1 MRFADLKGN
10 DALKRVLPE
19 MVDSGRVPHAIMFS
33 EDDGGGAFA
42 LSIAFLQYLYCQ
54 NRRDG
59 DSCGECPS
67 CNRISKF
74 IHLDVHPVFPA
85 SASRPS
91 FNFLPEFRALAT
103 SDPYFREADL
113 NAALKVDGKNT
124 SITVADS
131 RHLLEALSMTALE
144 GGYRSVLIYLPE
156 KMNAEAANKLLK
168 LIEEPP
174 ARTQFLLITHN
185 PEKVLPTIASRCQ
198 HIRVHSD
205 GRRSQTADSGDAVL
219 FFELMD
225 ALVSKNLLSCLET
238 GEKIAALPSRES
250 VKAFCRYAAEN
261 IRHIFLRQQG
271 LGRLLSEAEA
281 DGGCDTDVQARL
293 DRYAASLAG
302 TFPRKALAVLDK
314 MLSLVDRN
322 VNLKLAA
329 TDMVD
334 RLYNLL

>member
-1 MRFADLKGN
+1 
-10 DALKRVLPE
+10 
-19 MVDSGRVPHAIMFS
+19 
-33 EDDGGGAFA
+33 
-42 LSIAFLQYLYCQ
+42 
-54 NRRDG
+54 
-59 DSCGECPS
+59 
-67 CNRISKF
+67 
-74 IHLDVHPVFPA
+74 
-85 SASRPS
+85 
-91 FNFLPEFRALAT
+91 
-103 SDPYFREADL
+103 
-113 NAALKVDGKNT
+113 
-124 SITVADS
+124 
-131 RHLLEALSMTALE
+131 
-144 GGYRSVLIYLPE
+144 
-156 KMNAEAANKLLK
+156 
-168 LIEEPP
+168 
-174 ARTQFLLITHN
+174 
-185 PEKVLPTIASRCQ
+185 
-198 HIRVHSD
+198 
-205 GRRSQTADSGDAVL
+205 
-219 FFELMD
+219 MD

-271 LGRLLSEAEA
+271 LARLLSEAEA